1 MIDMKKNN
9 SSNKPFVIV
18 KDADV
23 AKKLKAAG
31 FQEVHN
37 NIPNVYTFVNIESSK
52 IFQEI
57 DENKIEYS
65 NLLCM

>member
-1 MIDMKKNN
+1 MKKNN
-9 SSNKPFVIV
+9 LSNKPFVIV

-23 AKKLKAAG
+23 AKKLIAAG
-31 FQEVHN
+31 FQEIPN
-37 NIPNVYTFVNIESSK
+37 NIPNVHTFVNIESSK

>member
-1 MIDMKKNN
+1 MKKNN
-9 SSNKPFVIV
+9 SLNKPFVIV
-18 KDADV
+18 KDVDT
-23 AKKLKAAG
+23 AKKFIAAG